1 MIDIKKYE
9 AITEKII
16 ASAFEVHKHLG
27 NGFLEVVYQRAM
39 EVEMSLHNLSF
50 RREEEMTIYYKGNE
64 VGKRRVDFL
73 VNGNKLVELK
83 AISEINNIHFV
94 QVINYLEAYKLEIA
108 LLLNFGEKSLKI
120 KRFLNSGLA
129 KSN

>member
-27 NGFLEVVYQRAM
+27 NGFQEVVYQRAM